1 MIFWALGVIL
11 AFLGITKGEAA
22 AETVTDFVEE
32 HLDSWTQYDALFKR
46 YAQIYGVEDWRY
58 LKAIAMN
65 ESSLGKAKS
74 VARGLEAP
82 WDIEGSKSYDGKSW
96 GLMQVTLTTG
106 KWLDPMC
113 TEEKLNNPDYS
124 VKLAADLFA
133 RNQKTFNRYEPR
145 WLEWVVK
152 SYNQG
157 AGNTKKEMAGGPGY
171 ANEYWARFERNYER
185 TLA

>member
-1 MIFWALGVIL
+1 MIWLIGVLL
-11 AFLGITKGEAA
+11 AALGITKGADA
-22 AETVTDFVEE
+22 AESVTDFVEE
-32 HLDSWTQYDALFKR
+32 HMDSWTQYDALFKR
-46 YAQIYGVEDWRY
+46 YAQIYGVEDWHW
-58 LKAIAMN
+58 LKAIALN

-96 GLMQVTLTTG
+96 GLMQVTMATG
-106 KWLDPMC
+106 KWLDPSC
-113 TEEKLNNPDYS
+113 TEEKLNNPEYS

-133 RNQKTFNRYEPR
+133 RNQKTFNRYESR

-157 AGNTKKEMAGGPGY
+157 SGNTKKEIAGGPGY
-171 ANEYWARFERNYER
+171 ANEYWDRFNRNLERVIS
-185 TLA
+185 